1 MKIPENIE
9 KEPDEPEA
17 ADADIQMEY
26 SNQLYSPRIAAVTKK
41 FPVRT
46 WDSIGFIQVFGIL
59 NNSELVW
66 PYAIRYNTL

>member
-26 SNQLYSPRIAAVTKK
+26 SDQSYSPKYSSSNKK
-41 FPVRT
+41 ITCKNLGQYRFYP
-46 WDSIGFIQVFGIL
+46 SI
-59 NNSELVW
+59 W
-66 PYAIRYNTL
+66 NTQ